1 MYILIICTCTAVHE
15 TKEAKETKKEAE
27 DTNSKKGG
35 SHSKGPLK
43 FVFEDEA
50 RYDDYTR
57 CIGIEH
63 DAKGI
68 PNRNKLLRPSKY
80 DVYI

>member
-1 MYILIICTCTAVHE
+1 MHVQIKE
-15 TKEAKETKKEAE
+15 TKEAKEKEEGKETKKEAE

-63 DAKGI
+63 DAKVI